1 MLFDDIFKFVN
12 EHKKDVLVFNVD
24 HSMYEITVFGW
35 MIRGSFNTDEWKT
48 FHVYSSLNRGM
59 NPELV
64 LEFMDLVYDYYKDSY
79 DFKSIYK
86 ALKGDSVL
94 RDEFTIGNNSYRVY
108 ESVDPDQD
116 YTNKYSLCLVMNSK
130 DVKPY
135 SDEYSDELN
144 FYVIQKV
151 NGYKKSKYFPV
162 VHTTSLT
169 KHGKA
174 IKRFC
179 QKYLGYVPSWKSILN
194 WNNPDC
200 DKYIRTFRGALGDKF
215 TIKRILPN
223 KCSIKFKGTKDEVCT
238 AYLGDS
244 GFYISSYNCVL
255 EVEYKEIQKVLELLH
270 IAA

>member
-1 MLFDDIFKFVN
+1 MLTDDILKFVN
-12 EHKKDVLVFNVD
+12 EHKKEILVFNID

-35 MIRGSFNTDEWKT
+35 MIRGNLNTDEWKT
-48 FHVYSSLNRGM
+48 FHVYSSLSRSM
-59 NPELV
+59 NPKSV
-64 LEFMDLVYDYYKDSY
+64 IEFMELVYDYYKDSY

-94 RDEFTIGNNSYRVY
+94 REEFAIGSNSYRVY
-108 ESVDPDQD
+108 ESVDSDQD

-130 DVKPY
+130 DRKP
-135 SDEYSDELN
+135 YSDELN

-162 VHTTSLT
+162 IHDTSLV
-169 KHGKA
+169 KHERA

-179 QKYLGYVPSWKSILN
+179 LKYLGYVPSWNSILN
-194 WNNPDC
+194 WTINDC

-223 KCSIKFKGTKDEVCT
+223 KCSIKLKGTKDEVCT

-244 GFYISSYNCVL
+244 GFFIGSYNCL
-255 EVEYKEIQKVLELLH
+255 FELEYKEIQKVLELLH

>member
-1 MLFDDIFKFVN
+1 MLFNDVIKFVN
-12 EHKKDVLVFNVD
+12 EHSKEVLEFTIDHSLYDIKLVGWIIHGNFNVD
-24 HSMYEITVFGW
+24 
-35 MIRGSFNTDEWKT
+35 EWKI
-48 FHVYSSLNRGM
+48 FYVYNSIDRTV

-64 LEFMDLVYDYYKDSY
+64 IKFMETVYEYYKDSW
-79 DFKSIYK
+79 DFTRIYN

-94 RDEFTIGNNSYRVY
+94 IEEFSTGDKSYRVY
-108 ESVDPDQD
+108 KSLDSDQSYTDKYTLCYVLDP
-116 YTNKYSLCLVMNSK
+116 KGKKL
-130 DVKPY
+130 
-135 SDEYSDELN
+135 YSDELN

-162 VHTTSLT
+162 VHNTDLI
-169 KHGKA
+169 KHKKA

-179 QKYLGYVPSWKSILN
+179 QNYLGCIPSWNSILN
-194 WNNPDC
+194 WNLNDC

-223 KCSIKFKGTKDEVCT
+223 KCSIKLKGTKDEVCT

-244 GFYISSYNCVL
+244 GFYVSSYNCL
-255 EVEYKEIQKVLELLH
+255 FQNEYNEIQKVLELLH